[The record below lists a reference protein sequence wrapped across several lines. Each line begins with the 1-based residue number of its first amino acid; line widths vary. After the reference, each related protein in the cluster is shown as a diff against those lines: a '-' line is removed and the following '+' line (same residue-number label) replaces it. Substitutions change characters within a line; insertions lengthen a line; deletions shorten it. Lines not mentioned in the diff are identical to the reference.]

1 MTETRPTYNHIPADQ
16 ERAHRALLRA
26 ALHAQAHAAARWLEP
41 LLSYARA
48 LDALAQRDDASD
60 NVLTAAFQEA
70 HAQAHAAAALAAG
83 LPLEAA

>member
-26 ALHAQAHAAARWLEP
+26 ALHAQAHAAA
-41 LLSYARA
+41 
-48 LDALAQRDDASD
+48 
-60 NVLTAAFQEA
+60 
-70 HAQAHAAAALAAG
+70 ALAAG